1 MTRPNIGK
9 PIKAV
14 YIGFDE
20 KDPRWLGAWWAGF
33 PIIATLLLF
42 FAGYHI

>member
-1 MTRPNIGK
+1 MFFLL
-9 PIKAV
+9 
-14 YIGFDE
+14 GFDE

-42 FAGYHI
+42 FAGYHF